1 MATNENTKQYL
12 VNGGELFTINFIDTI
27 RDGGTKSIKTTNG
40 FYYINKERK
49 TFHSDYPTSDEN
61 LILDSLSIAY
71 LIERIESYIEKCN
84 NDLQRN
90 KNMLTEIKQ

>member
-1 MATNENTKQYL
+1 MVTNQITKQYL
-12 VNGGELFTINFIDTI
+12 LNGGELFTINFIDSN
-27 RDGGTKSIKTTNG
+27 RDGGTKILKTTKG
-40 FYYINKERK
+40 FYYIHKERK
-49 TFHSDYPTSDEN
+49 TFHSDYPTSDKN